1 MQKLHEPNRKR
12 ETNETNGASLE
23 RASARPDGG
32 TERERE
38 RGREKEG
45 EKGDRER
52 RKGRR
57 KDRNRFAIASVY
69 R

>member
-38 RGREKEG
+38 RELGRRRERKETVKEGREG
-45 EKGDRER
+45 ERIGIDSR
-52 RKGRR
+52 
-57 KDRNRFAIASVY
+57 
-69 R
+69 

>member
-38 RGREKEG
+38 REKEG